1 MYECIYLF
9 TMNALLPYNLL
20 AEQSVLSIL
29 INNPSLLDEAQIY
42 LSEESFY
49 FFLHKTIYQSLT
61 ILKANNKIINSTT
74 LITYLQDQNLLEQ
87 IGGIK
92 EVLNLTQQRESVV
105 YLKPYLNLINEKFL
119 RRNLIAIGEKLIEWG
134 YLTQQPIEKLL
145 EEAEHEIFQLSHN
158 HMYEKT
164 LTTAELLV
172 DTLEELKFS
181 TNSRESK
188 GYLTHYEDLDSILQG
203 FQNTDLIILAGRP
216 SMGKTALALNLGKNI
231 AEFYN
236 YPVIFFSLEMSK
248 KQIMY
253 RLLSLESFVDSTRLR
268 LGKITKKEWTR
279 VLKAARQLAAMPL
292 YIEDNSVITL
302 TQMRSKIKRISF
314 DYKKIALVIID
325 YLQLIRTNLKLN
337 NRVQEISYIT
347 RTLKALAKEFDL
359 PILVLSQLSRNVES
373 RVNKRPILS
382 DLRESGC
389 STRSRNVQ
397 SFNGF
402 SLLNWEPTGYPLYY
416 SFKPC
421 YNLKS
426 SNLSIYSSSN
436 HKFFCQQGWLK
447 TREICYLIRFLR
459 LNKFFKFYSSSLRNS
474 LFLNFPSQL
483 RDITIPDG
491 NIVLNEFLSHN
502 SIEQDADI
510 VLMIYRD
517 EYYKRATMRFSLKT
531 HQAEVIIAKHR
542 NGPVGFIE
550 LFFDSRINKFFSSD
564 S

>member
-1 MYECIYLF
+1 MYECIYVF

-49 FFLHKTIYQSLT
+49 FFLHRTIYQSLT

-172 DTLEELKFS
+172 DTLEELKSS

-231 AEFYN
+231 AEYYN
-236 YPVIFFSLEMSK
+236 YPVIF
-248 KQIMY
+248 
-253 RLLSLESFVDSTRLR
+253 
-268 LGKITKKEWTR
+268 
-279 VLKAARQLAAMPL
+279 
-292 YIEDNSVITL
+292 
-302 TQMRSKIKRISF
+302 
-314 DYKKIALVIID
+314 LV
-325 YLQLIRTNLKLN
+325 
-337 NRVQEISYIT
+337 
-347 RTLKALAKEFDL
+347 
-359 PILVLSQLSRNVES
+359 
-373 RVNKRPILS
+373 
-382 DLRESGC
+382 
-389 STRSRNVQ
+389 
-397 SFNGF
+397 
-402 SLLNWEPTGYPLYY
+402 
-416 SFKPC
+416 
-421 YNLKS
+421 
-426 SNLSIYSSSN
+426 
-436 HKFFCQQGWLK
+436 
-447 TREICYLIRFLR
+447 
-459 LNKFFKFYSSSLRNS
+459 
-474 LFLNFPSQL
+474 
-483 RDITIPDG
+483 
-491 NIVLNEFLSHN
+491 
-502 SIEQDADI
+502 
-510 VLMIYRD
+510 
-517 EYYKRATMRFSLKT
+517 
-531 HQAEVIIAKHR
+531 
-542 NGPVGFIE
+542 
-550 LFFDSRINKFFSSD
+550 
-564 S
+564 